1 MYSASVWQ
9 NLPMED
15 SSNPHETNICQKK
28 TSMVTFC
35 KKSLTLQKVEFLKY
49 LWREIG
55 SLCLVQFPSNLAP
68 AILFQSLTTW
78 RGKREESHFPYFAVH
93 AGLDLPIR
101 HVYLSTGWN
110 ILIKEIGFWLYT
122 KSAI

>member
-1 MYSASVWQ
+1 
-9 NLPMED
+9 MED
-15 SSNPHETNICQKK
+15 SSHPHETNICQKK
-28 TSMVTFC
+28 TQLSLLV
-35 KKSLTLQKVEFLKY
+35 KKSLNIYE
-49 LWREIG
+49 REIG